1 MRILSYILPLFI
13 LSLTAQAAETITL
26 PVKQTDFEKVW
37 KAALADKIGN
47 VFSET
52 RVNYGRVDITT
63 DKEVIEIDRHNKFH
77 QGIGQALHYA
87 LATGK
92 DPVLALMLDKKNI
105 DPQKT
110 SFIEKLCKRYKIRVV
125 LLKAGK

>member
-1 MRILSYILPLFI
+1 MFI

>member
-52 RVNYGRVDITT
+52 RANYGRVDITT